1 MRILSQ
7 YYSFSILD
15 NILPISRLCKKYI
28 TKSKPKAFY
37 FCYPSKICGMSVQ
50 KTLERRLRVRRKD
63 IVKTGKAHI
72 NPVTMRDLKITS
84 RVEIVL
90 VGKRRFTFDS
100 VEDATVPPNEV
111 WINSDDAKANGIADN
126 SIATVRAERS

>member
-1 MRILSQ
+1 
-7 YYSFSILD
+7 
-15 NILPISRLCKKYI
+15 
-28 TKSKPKAFY
+28 
-37 FCYPSKICGMSVQ
+37 
-50 KTLERRLRVRRKD
+50 VRRKD

-84 RVEIVL
+84 RVEIV

-100 VEDATVPPNEV
+100 VEDTRVPPNKV

-126 SIATVRAERS
+126 SIATVIAERS

>member
-1 MRILSQ
+1 
-7 YYSFSILD
+7 
-15 NILPISRLCKKYI
+15 
-28 TKSKPKAFY
+28 
-37 FCYPSKICGMSVQ
+37 MSVQ

-100 VEDATVPPNEV
+100 VEDAAVPPNEV